1 MGVSDSRVGESVS
14 DVVGRLVVGLA
25 DDDAGLS
32 VIGFPEG
39 VLVGIAVGGG
49 VAVGDFVDVGL
60 DDEGGGGETAV
71 GLDDVGLSVVGV
83 ADDGALVGIDVGN
96 DDGGLVGLKDGVFVG
111 VVVGER
117 VEGVDVG
124 MDVGDFVG
132 LAVGL
137 EDVGLSVVGFSD
149 GGLVGDA
156 VGENEGDLVGLLVIG
171 FDEVGLFVVGCCDGS
186 AVGTDV
192 GIFVGLDVATDVPVS
207 LNVPPTTVAF

>member
-1 MGVSDSRVGESVS
+1 MGDCDSRVGESVS
-14 DVVGRLVVGLA
+14 DVVGLLVVGLA

-32 VIGFPEG
+32 VIGFPDG

-49 VAVGDFVDVGL
+49 GVAVGDFVVVGL

-96 DDGGLVGLKDGVFVG
+96 DDDGGRVGLKDGVFVG

-117 VEGVDVG
+117 VEGADVG

-132 LAVGL
+132 LADGL
-137 EDVGLSVVGFSD
+137 EDVGMSVVGFSD

-156 VGENEGDLVGLLVIG
+156 VGENEGDLVGL
-171 FDEVGLFVVGCCDGS
+171 
-186 AVGTDV
+186 
-192 GIFVGLDVATDVPVS
+192 
-207 LNVPPTTVAF
+207 

>member
-1 MGVSDSRVGESVS
+1 MGDSDSRVGESVS

-49 VAVGDFVDVGL
+49 GVAVGDFVDVGL

-83 ADDGALVGIDVGN
+83 ADDGVLVGIDVGN
-96 DDGGLVGLKDGVFVG
+96 DDGRLVGLKDGVFVG
-111 VVVGER
+111 VVVGDR
-117 VEGVDVG
+117 VEGADVG

-132 LAVGL
+132 LVDGFADGL

-156 VGENEGDLVGLLVIG
+156 VGENEGDLVGL
-171 FDEVGLFVVGCCDGS
+171 
-186 AVGTDV
+186 
-192 GIFVGLDVATDVPVS
+192 
-207 LNVPPTTVAF
+207 

>member
-1 MGVSDSRVGESVS
+1 MGISDSRVGESVS
-14 DVVGRLVVGLA
+14 DVVGRLVVGLV

-39 VLVGIAVGGG
+39 VL
-49 VAVGDFVDVGL
+49 
-60 DDEGGGGETAV
+60 V

-96 DDGGLVGLKDGVFVG
+96 DDDGGRVGLKDGVFVG

-117 VEGVDVG
+117 VEGADVG

-132 LAVGL
+132 LADGL
-137 EDVGLSVVGFSD
+137 EDVGMSVVGFSD

-156 VGENEGDLVGLLVIG
+156 VGENEGDLVGL
-171 FDEVGLFVVGCCDGS
+171 
-186 AVGTDV
+186 
-192 GIFVGLDVATDVPVS
+192 
-207 LNVPPTTVAF
+207 